1 MESVDWM
8 KQNSH
13 SLAYR
18 HLFAGLVEWSAA
30 SIERGSNEIS
40 EMRNAAVLRFLLD
53 PEMQLSH
60 G

>member
-1 MESVDWM
+1 M